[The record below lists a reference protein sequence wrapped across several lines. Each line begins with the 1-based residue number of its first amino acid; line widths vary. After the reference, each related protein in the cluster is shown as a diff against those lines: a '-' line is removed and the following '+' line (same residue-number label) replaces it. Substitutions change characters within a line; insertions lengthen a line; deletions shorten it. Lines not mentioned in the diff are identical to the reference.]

1 MYIYAIIVLVWL
13 ITDRLSNPKSI
24 QQSGHKRWSLCLKSA
39 IPLILIMG
47 LRHVSVGSDTEQYQY
62 RYEISKSMMVD
73 DNYQWEVGYNYIN
86 YLFHDILHLDFQFFL
101 LFVSLFFC
109 IVLARFIYYYSKSPL
124 FSFYLHLTIGIFI
137 MSISGIR
144 QCIAISFCYMA
155 FMLLQNSKERD
166 IKSLIFSLLMIAI
179 AFTFHNS
186 AIIFSPFLCFLF
198 YRYRLSKNG
207 AFIWIIVG
215 MSSIVIKGLLGPYI
229 MALAPQKYE
238 NMSLSTNYAAN
249 ILVLIIPIVIA
260 LFCLFFSKTEKDG
273 KYSCLLSTMFVFI
286 SMVIFFINMMSLNN
300 QIGRLAMYFQYSYL
314 ILIPYCIETMPK
326 TESKIWKPIIILICA
341 LFFIIGNSGDIMQGD
356 EYHFFWENV
365 IWRPKG

>member
-1 MYIYAIIVLVWL
+1 MYIYAILVILWWL
-13 ITDRLSNPKSI
+13 IDRISHHRSIKLSEKAS
-24 QQSGHKRWSLCLKSA
+24 WSLCLKFS
-39 IPLILIMG
+39 IPLILLMG
-47 LRHVSVGSDTEQYQY
+47 LRHVSVGSDTEQYHY
-62 RYEISKSMMVD
+62 RYDTSELMLKD
-73 DNYQWEVGYNYIN
+73 EYFQWEVGYNYIN
-86 YLFHDILHLDFQFFL
+86 YFFHDILRLDWQFFL
-101 LFVSLFFC
+101 LFVSSFFC
-109 IVLARFIYYYSKSPL
+109 IVLARFISNYSKSPFL
-124 FSFYLHLTIGIFI
+124 SFYLHLTIGIFI

-215 MSSIVIKGLLGPYI
+215 MSSIVIKGLLGSYI

-273 KYSCLLSTMFVFI
+273 KYSHLISTMFVFI
-286 SMVIFFINMMSLNN
+286 SMVIFFINMQSLNN
-300 QIGRLAMYFQYSYL
+300 QIGRLAQYFQYSYL
-314 ILIPYCIETMPK
+314 ILIPYCMETM
-326 TESKIWKPIIILICA
+326 SKKEVQIFKPAIFLICA
-341 LFFIIGNSGDIMQGD
+341 LYFIIGNMGDIMMSD
-356 EYHFFWENV
+356 EYHFYWEDV
-365 IWRPKG
+365 IWRHRY